1 MIKNYLQQN
10 YFRYVTEVL
19 SDAKLLSSHARKR
32 NMDVEDVRLSA
43 SQYDERHVTAPV
55 SRHVLA
61 NMSRV
66 KNSVPL
72 PVPANKSGVRL
83 PADRFCTTAV
93 NYRYRVNKKI
103 RPSPNIFTD
112 PVE

>member
-1 MIKNYLQQN
+1 
-10 YFRYVTEVL
+10 
-19 SDAKLLSSHARKR
+19 
-32 NMDVEDVRLSA
+32 MDVEDVRLSA

-93 NYRYRVNKKI
+93 NYRLKRKRKI
-103 RPSPNIFTD
+103 DMKSLSRTARDSVSSSSSSSSLTPGVDVDVPVFTLQYND
-112 PVE
+112 GQG